1 MIKQKDAI
9 LKNQKQ
15 MLYKRYHN
23 KIADLLKITKE
34 AYYKNYFQE
43 NRKNSQALWSD
54 INEIIYSKKSSKT
67 IPPSSISVE
76 GRTISDPQNI
86 AVIFNNFFTSIGK
99 NIQKK
104 IFQTKKNFSNFLKD
118 PITDT
123 FFISPTTPEEVY
135 KSIQELQVN
144 KSLRPNSIPTK
155 ILKLA
160 KDTLSGPLSELI
172 NKSFLSGTF
181 PDVFKL
187 AKVVPIFKAESR
199 ILCSNYR
206 PISLLSNIGK
216 IIEKL
221 MHKRLNIFLEKKQIY
236 YNFQFGFRSN
246 FSINNALL
254 SIVESIQSHLG
265 KNKFSVGVFVDL
277 KKAFD
282 TVDHRILL

>member
-34 AYYKNYFQE
+34 AYKNYFQE
-43 NRKNSQALWSD
+43 NRKSSQALWSG

-67 IPPSSISVE
+67 IPPSSVSVE
-76 GRTISDPQNI
+76 GKTISDPQNI
-86 AVIFNNFFTSIGK
+86 AVIFNNVFTSIGK
-99 NIQKK
+99 NIHKK
-104 IFQTKKNFSNFLKD
+104 IFQTKKKFSNFLKD

-123 FFISPTTPEEVY
+123 FFISPRTPEEVY

-144 KSLRPNSIPTK
+144 KSLGPNSISTE

-181 PDVFKL
+181 PDVFKI
-187 AKVVPIFKAESR
+187 AKVVPIFKGR
-199 ILCSNYR
+199 I
-206 PISLLSNIGK
+206 
-216 IIEKL
+216 
-221 MHKRLNIFLEKKQIY
+221 
-236 YNFQFGFRSN
+236 
-246 FSINNALL
+246 
-254 SIVESIQSHLG
+254 
-265 KNKFSVGVFVDL
+265 KNTL
-277 KKAFD
+277 QQ
-282 TVDHRILL
+282 L

>member
-1 MIKQKDAI
+1 MIKQKDVI

-15 MLYKRYHN
+15 MLYKRYRN
-23 KIADLLKITKE
+23 KIVDLLKITKE

-43 NRKNSQALWSD
+43 NRKNSRALWSG

-76 GRTISDPQNI
+76 GKTISDPQNI
-86 AVIFNNFFTSIGK
+86 AENFNNFFTSIGK

-104 IFQTKKNFSNFLKD
+104 IFPTKKHFSNFLKD

-123 FFISPTTPEEVY
+123 LSISPTTPEEVY

-144 KSLRPNSIPTK
+144 KSLGPNSIPTK

-172 NKSFLSGTF
+172 NKSFLSDIF
-181 PDVFKL
+181 PNVFEI

-221 MHKRLNIFLEKKQIY
+221 MHKRLNFFLEKKQIY

-246 FSINNALL
+246 FSTNNALL
-254 SIVESIQSHLG
+254 SIVENIQSHLD
-265 KNKFSVGVFVDL
+265 KNKFCAGVFVDL
-277 KKAFD
+277 KKS
-282 TVDHRILL
+282 I